1 MRLFPN
7 ANQTA
12 PQRGRSDSACRD
24 AFGFRRPLPGIR
36 FSLTGLPFLLMS
48 LLLALLLSAPLYAA
62 DDPQVTETRIRKL
75 QGAIR
80 QLESRLSRAETER
93 QREQQKLR
101 AVEKASGALSRSIS
115 AKQKALQRAG
125 ETLKR
130 LETQRQGLIRRRQA
144 QTDALASQLAQA
156 FRIGRQD
163 RLRLYLSQ
171 EDPQRITRL
180 LRYYDYLGEAR
191 VQAIARYQE
200 TLAELQAVEDARH
213 REQRLLRE
221 QTQQLAEKEAQL
233 KQQRTTRAHV
243 VASLKKEIRGNDAR
257 LQQLKA
263 DQQRLEG
270 VLKELQQ
277 ALVLNELSLD
287 AKSFRQLKGRLPWPT
302 TGNTQLSF
310 GQRTDSGVKMEGMLF
325 AGRTGQPVRA
335 IHSGRVVFSEWLRG
349 YGLLLIVDHGGG
361 YMSLYGHNQSL
372 IKEVG
377 DWVTS
382 GEPLATVG
390 DSGGRGSPGL
400 YFAIRHKGQP
410 INPKAW
416 LNASQR

>member
-1 MRLFPN
+1 MRLFQTE
-7 ANQTA
+7 NQTV
-12 PQRGRSDSACRD
+12 PLQGRSDSA
-24 AFGFRRPLPGIR
+24 RPHRSGSVR
-36 FSLTGLPFLLMS
+36 MHAGVVV
-48 LLLALLLSAPLYAA
+48 LLSALSLAISVPLQAA

-75 QGAIR
+75 QGDIR

-101 AVEKASGALSRSIS
+101 KVEKASGKLSRSI
-115 AKQKALQRAG
+115 ADKQKALKQADN
-125 ETLKR
+125 TLKR
-130 LETQRQGLIRRRQA
+130 LEQQRQELLRRRQA
-144 QTDALASQLAQA
+144 QTEALESQLAQA

-180 LRYYDYLGEAR
+180 LRYYDYLGDAR
-191 VQAIARYQE
+191 VQAITGYQE
-200 TLAELQAVEDARH
+200 TLAELQAVEDARN
-213 REQRLLRE
+213 REQQLLRE
-221 QTQQLAEKEAQL
+221 ETRQLAEKEAQL
-233 KQQRTTRAHV
+233 KQQRKQRARV

-257 LQQLKA
+257 LKQLKA

-270 VLKELQQ
+270 VLKELQR
-277 ALVLNELSLD
+277 ALALNELSLD

-302 TGNTQLSF
+302 TGKALLSF
-310 GQRTDSGVKMEGMLF
+310 GQRTDSGVKMEGILF
-325 AGRTGQPVRA
+325 AGRAGQPVQA

-416 LNASQR
+416 LKARQR